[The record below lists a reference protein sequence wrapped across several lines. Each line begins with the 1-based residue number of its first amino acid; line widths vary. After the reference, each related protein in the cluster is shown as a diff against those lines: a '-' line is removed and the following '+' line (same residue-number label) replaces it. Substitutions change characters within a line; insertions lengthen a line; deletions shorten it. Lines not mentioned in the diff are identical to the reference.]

1 MALGAAFGLLRD
13 LMDRVFRTT
22 EQVKSAL
29 QTNCLALVPMVDYKN
44 SPQKTI
50 ARRQLPG
57 TETRVMRTI
66 VRGSNTLWTGSGMP
80 LSHFAESIRFIK
92 LAINLSSTGAQNKII
107 GITSALPN
115 EGKSTIAAAV
125 GECIAQ
131 SGARVIVVDCDLR
144 NPSLSAILAPKADA
158 GLLEVLSGQRSPEE
172 AIWRDEK
179 TNLEFLPAVC
189 KSQFAHSSD
198 ILSSEATRNL
208 FEALRASYDYVIV
221 DLPPLTPIVDVRATA
236 PWIDGYILTI
246 EWGRTN
252 IDVVQH
258 ALNTA
263 PDVRQSLIGAILN
276 KADMNAIGRYDRS
289 ERPYPGYKNNALE
302 AA

>member
-1 MALGAAFGLLRD
+1 
-13 LMDRVFRTT
+13 
-22 EQVKSAL
+22 
-29 QTNCLALVPMVDYKN
+29 VPLVDYKN
-44 SPQKTI
+44 SRENI
-50 ARRQLPG
+50 SRRQLPNTG
-57 TETRVMRTI
+57 TRVLRTI
-66 VRGSNTLWTGSGMP
+66 IRGSDTLWTASGMP
-80 LSHFAESIRFIK
+80 LSHFAESIRYIK
-92 LAINLSSTGAQNKII
+92 LAINLSSTGTPNKVI
-107 GITSALPN
+107 GITSSLPN

-144 NPSLSAILAPKADA
+144 NPSLSAILAPNADA

-172 AIWRDEK
+172 TIWRDEK
-179 TNLEFLPAVC
+179 TNLEFLPAVS
-189 KSQFAHSSD
+189 KSQIAQSSD
-198 ILSSEATRNL
+198 ILSAEATRKL
-208 FEALRASYDYVIV
+208 FDTLRASYDYVIV
-221 DLPPLTPIVDVRATA
+221 DLPPLTPVVDVRATA

-246 EWGRTN
+246 EWGRTD
-252 IDVVQH
+252 IDVVRH

-289 ERPYPGYKNNALE
+289 ERPYPGYKNKALT